1 MYCSLL
7 KVNVLN
13 SLLYYMMVISG
24 RQRWVLSL
32 PSSNNLSSR
41 KYFFKS
47 FDGGTSTPGPLNG
60 QKVLTRCLSSKK
72 HVPDGLVARIRRFHR
87 RGPGS
92 IPGQGTKLLKT
103 VKWFQI
109 CVSKRASC

>member
-13 SLLYYMMVISG
+13 SLLYYIMVISG
-24 RQRWVLSL
+24 PQRWGLSL

-60 QKVLTRCLSSKK
+60 QKVLTGCLSSQDNMSLM
-72 HVPDGLVARIRRFHR
+72 V
-87 RGPGS
+87 
-92 IPGQGTKLLKT
+92 
-103 VKWFQI
+103 
-109 CVSKRASC
+109 